1 MTVEFLD
8 NAARL
13 APINP
18 CRSSP
23 FRNSVCRI
31 KTLPRRQVL
40 AGTMRVMEATMP
52 DFFPGFE
59 QRQIETTGATINLVT
74 GGGGP
79 ALLLLHG
86 YPQTHVMW
94 RKVAPRLAQDF
105 TVVVPDLRGYGDSS
119 KPPAGENFVNYSK
132 RALALDQVEVMAA
145 LGHDR
150 FAVAGH
156 DRGARVTHRL
166 LRDHPDKITR
176 GATLDIVPTLYR
188 FETIDQK
195 AATGSWHWFFLIQG
209 RGLPEHMIGGDPE
222 FFLRHM
228 FGTLLHDENAIEPA
242 AWTDYLRCFRH
253 PETIRATCDE
263 YRAGASIDLVHD
275 RADLSQKVNRSGI
288 SVRQQPRDPFVRAVP
303 MVRIRFPPAK
313 SRSLS
318 GYGLCPRK
326 DAGFPP
332 FWRPFG
338 ATTSGETREVQQH
351 RAEEGSVSV
360 PRYSSTVV
368 LPDAV

>member
-8 NAARL
+8 NAPSL
-13 APINP
+13 ALINP
-18 CRSSP
+18 RRSSLS
-23 FRNSVCRI
+23 RNSVCRI
-31 KTLPRRQVL
+31 KTLPRTPAL
-40 AGTMRVMEATMP
+40 AEIMRDMEATMP
-52 DFFPGFE
+52 DFFLGFE

-166 LRDHPDKITR
+166 LRDHPEKITR
-176 GATLDIVPTLYR
+176 GATLDIVPTL
-188 FETIDQK
+188 
-195 AATGSWHWFFLIQG
+195 
-209 RGLPEHMIGGDPE
+209 
-222 FFLRHM
+222 
-228 FGTLLHDENAIEPA
+228 
-242 AWTDYLRCFRH
+242 
-253 PETIRATCDE
+253 
-263 YRAGASIDLVHD
+263 
-275 RADLSQKVNRSGI
+275 
-288 SVRQQPRDPFVRAVP
+288 
-303 MVRIRFPPAK
+303 
-313 SRSLS
+313 
-318 GYGLCPRK
+318 
-326 DAGFPP
+326 
-332 FWRPFG
+332 
-338 ATTSGETREVQQH
+338 
-351 RAEEGSVSV
+351 
-360 PRYSSTVV
+360 
-368 LPDAV
+368 